1 MSNIVWMNPQCAP
14 PNSFETVRGLH
25 ALYERL
31 GEFMADALELRQKLD
46 RAPDFTDA
54 NVLRAQDV
62 LQRAT
67 LSVQVA
73 AEQILD
79 VVSQLIVETTVNLIL
94 ESDQGGGSS

>member
-62 LQRAT
+62 LQHAT

>member
-31 GEFMADALELRQKLD
+31 VEFMADALELRQKLD

>member
-31 GEFMADALELRQKLD
+31 VEFMADALELRQKLD

-54 NVLRAQDV
+54 NVLGAQDA
-62 LQRAT
+62 LQHAT
-67 LSVQVA
+67 LSVDVA

-79 VVSQLIVETTVNLIL
+79 VVSQLIVETTANLIL